1 MSNLVSVQFNNQSLL
16 ATMVN
21 DVPYIA
27 LKPICENLGIDWE
40 GQRQK
45 IARHPVLSSTACMIT
60 AVAQDG
66 KLREMLMMPIKYLN
80 GWLFG
85 IDSTRVNKNAKD
97 AVIKYQ
103 EECFEV
109 LANHFMPK
117 RNALVELP
125 ASPYVTANEKL
136 QLQKMINTRVKRTNE
151 SHSMAWRYLFD
162 AYRVNKMEFLPT
174 GRLNEMCAYMGERT
188 PHQDEMVLIKKREL
202 DELKI
207 LPLQQEVALPKG
219 SMIINEER
227 YKQLFDEKVIF
238 DIDRVKYLM
247 KRDNKALIST
257 ERMDRI
263 LEHLQHQDDRISGM
277 LGIIKGMRE
286 SSLIIKDAM
295 EISKQLV

>member
-1 MSNLVSVQFNNQSLL
+1 MQQSVISVQFNDQSLL
-16 ATMVN
+16 ATVVN
-21 DVPYIA
+21 DIPHVA
-27 LKPICENLGIDWE
+27 LKPICENLGVDWE
-40 GQRQK
+40 AQRK
-45 IARHPVLSSTACMIT
+45 RIERHPVLNSTASMIK

-66 KLREMLMMPIKYLN
+66 KLREMLMIPIEYLN

-85 IDSTRVNKNAKD
+85 IDANRVNANAKD

-103 EECFEV
+103 RECFKV

-125 ASPYVTANEKL
+125 AVCVTPNEKL
-136 QLQKMINTRVKRTNE
+136 QLQKMINARVHRTKE
-151 SHSMAWRYLFD
+151 SHSMAWHILFD
-162 AYRVNKMEFLPT
+162 AYRVNKMECLPT
-174 GRLNEMCAYMGERT
+174 GRVDEMCAYMGERV

-219 SMIINEER
+219 SVIINEER
-227 YKQLFDEKVIF
+227 YKQLFDEKVMM

-247 KRDNKALIST
+247 KKDNKAIIST

-263 LEHLQHQDDRISGM
+263 LKHLQHQDERISGM
-277 LGIIKGMRE
+277 LGIIKGMKE
-286 SSLIIKDAM
+286 SSSIIKDAM